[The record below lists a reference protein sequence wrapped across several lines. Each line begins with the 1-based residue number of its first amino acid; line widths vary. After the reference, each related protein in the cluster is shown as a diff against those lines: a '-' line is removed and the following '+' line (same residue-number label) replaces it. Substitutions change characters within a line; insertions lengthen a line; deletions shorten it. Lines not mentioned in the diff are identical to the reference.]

1 MRVENTEKLTRNSR
15 GNTLGDSLKQV
26 SANEGGN
33 IIRLEGHLAGCGEG
47 TFKIKQEIHRL
58 SELN

>member
-1 MRVENTEKLTRNSR
+1 MQVENTGKLTRNSR
-15 GNTLGDSLKQV
+15 GNTLGDLLTQV
-26 SANEGGN
+26 AVNEGGN

-47 TFKIKQEIHRL
+47 TFKIKQEVHKL